1 MERKL
6 FANHVSGKRLSGE
19 YVLQQET
26 VRHDGAVFLLK
37 PGSFSPDPYTQTSK
51 HLFDLPNMICLSSKA
66 QRQSF
71 FHPNIQIFFIKHS
84 IFLLMPGSFSGLQTC
99 LQVLKNQSIKIHVIV
114 SFIHRQQTQITFEM
128 HGREKI

>member
-37 PGSFSPDPYTQTSK
+37 PGSFSPDPFIQTSK

-71 FHPNIQIFFIKHS
+71 FHPKIQIFLSNFWAPY
-84 IFLLMPGSFSGLQTC
+84 FF
-99 LQVLKNQSIKIHVIV
+99 
-114 SFIHRQQTQITFEM
+114 
-128 HGREKI
+128 